1 MSEGSLLAVPDPSVI
16 AESDREASLR
26 RRISPGLEASEG
38 VAAKE
43 RVAQAAAREFEFVW
57 RLLRRFGVRPDATVD
72 DAVQRVFEIAARKA
86 ESIGVGNERAFLFK
100 TAVLVAAEERR
111 RLQRSRARTAEGA
124 EHELESP
131 DPDPEAALELR
142 RNRQRLDDVLD
153 TLPEKLRSVFV
164 LYEFEGLTGIEI
176 AGLLGV
182 PEGTVASRLRR
193 ARERFFTAARRLRA
207 ELARRNA

>member
-1 MSEGSLLAVPDPSVI
+1 
-16 AESDREASLR
+16 
-26 RRISPGLEASEG
+26 

-86 ESIGVGNERAFLFK
+86 ESIAVGNERAFLFK